1 METPFAKAKREAMA
15 ANFDPEALTK
25 RITKLLEINNES
37 LREAALAS
45 GLDHQALRRF
55 LGGQRPNMIACIL
68 LADHFGINPNEML
81 QLAGWPALKA
91 FDIHA
96 SSAEGL
102 PPEAVEVAIAVSKIP
117 NPGTRKEVSEAI
129 LTLVRKYFE

>member
-1 METPFAKAKREAMA
+1 MDTPFAKAKRKAMT
-15 ANFDPEALTK
+15 ANFDPEVLVK
-25 RITKLLEINNES
+25 RINKLLDTKNES

-68 LADHFGINPNEML
+68 LADHFGINPNELL
-81 QLAGWPALKA
+81 QLAGWPELKA
-91 FDIHA
+91 FNIHA

-102 PPEAVEVAIAVSKIP
+102 PPEAVDVAIAVSKIP

-129 LTLVRKYFE
+129 LTLVRKYYE